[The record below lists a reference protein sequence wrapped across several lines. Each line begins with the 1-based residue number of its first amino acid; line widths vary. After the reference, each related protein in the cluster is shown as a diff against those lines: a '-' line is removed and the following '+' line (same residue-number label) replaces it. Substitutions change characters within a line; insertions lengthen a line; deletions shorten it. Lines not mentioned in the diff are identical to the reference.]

1 MPTRREILTKLGV
14 GAASTAAM
22 GAGGVALA
30 THHAT
35 LEALGSSTGQ
45 APWWLIH
52 PLHKSETIGLG
63 WSVSNMGPVHQGAAI
78 LELSHRTGQTARVH
92 ICTYEGKPKGLAH
105 TALFDLILM
114 DGGRGDK
121 PTEETIG
128 RVLLTLA
135 DIIAE
140 NEIRDEADLSK
151 VTRMLTHTERVE
163 LYGPETLT

>member
-92 ICTYEGKPKGLAH
+92 ICTYEGKPKGLAN

-114 DGGRGDK
+114 DGGRGTNPPKK
-121 PTEETIG
+121 P
-128 RVLLTLA
+128 
-135 DIIAE
+135 
-140 NEIRDEADLSK
+140 S
-151 VTRMLTHTERVE
+151 VE
-163 LYGPETLT
+163 YF